1 MSERRRVRAVQQVA
15 RATEIA
21 TILSSNGFGWLVEAA
36 GLGPYAALV
45 RQARHALPWTQEERP
60 VAVGQPLPV
69 RLRMVLEQLGPTF
82 VKAGQL
88 LALRPDRLPPAY
100 AEELRLLH
108 AQVATFPSDES
119 RRIVEEELGQPL
131 EAVFAE
137 FEEEPF
143 AAASLSQVHR
153 ARLPDGRPVAVKV
166 QRPGVEA
173 QFTSDLA
180 LLSVLARQLQRRMP
194 RTWSLSPT
202 ETIDE
207 LARWSRRELDFRTEA
222 RTAQAVA
229 RMFADDPDVVI
240 PEVDWDRTTRRVLT
254 TDLIVGVP
262 PQAEA
267 DLAAAGIDADQ
278 VIAVGTRAMMRQIFR
293 YGLFHADP
301 HPGNLLLQPG
311 DRVAFL
317 DFGLFGRL
325 AGHHRRH
332 IGLVLW
338 ALVEQDYDAVPDLLM
353 RLAVL
358 RPDADPAAFRNTVSD
373 VVEEWFGEELGASVP
388 RLLLRVLGAG
398 GRHGIVFETDLVLL
412 ARALISLEAT
422 VTQIRP
428 DVHLPDLLR
437 PALPEL
443 RRALLPGPETLRAT
457 WQDNRYDYLGAV
469 LDLPD
474 LLNELV
480 SGMRQRSA
488 PAPPPVP
495 ASAPRSAQSL
505 VGVAVA
511 AAVGALAGHAVSR
524 WRP

>member
-1 MSERRRVRAVQQVA
+1 V
-15 RATEIA
+15 
-21 TILSSNGFGWLVEAA
+21 
-36 GLGPYAALV
+36 
-45 RQARHALPWTQEERP
+45 HEERHL
-60 VAVGQPLPV
+60 AVGQPLPV
-69 RLRMVLEQLGPTF
+69 RLRMVLEELGPTF

-100 AEELRLLH
+100 AEELRLLQ
-108 AQVATFPSDES
+108 ARVTAFPSEES

-131 EAVFAE
+131 ATAFQDFEA
-137 FEEEPF
+137 EPF

-153 ARLPDGRPVAVKV
+153 ARLPDGRRVAVKV

-180 LLSVLARQLQRRMP
+180 LLSVLAGQLQRRMP
-194 RTWSLSPT
+194 RTWSLNPT
-202 ETIDE
+202 ETVDE

-229 RMFADDPDVVI
+229 RMFADDADVVI

-254 TDLIVGVP
+254 TDLIEGVHP
-262 PQAEA
+262 EPETE
-267 DLAAAGIDADQ
+267 LTAAGIDAER

-293 YGLFHADP
+293 FGLFHADP

-311 DRVAFL
+311 GRVAFL

-325 AGHHRRH
+325 SAHSRRH

-338 ALVEQDYDAVPDLLM
+338 ALVEEHYDAVPDLLL
-353 RLAVL
+353 RLAEL
-358 RPDADPAAFRNTVSD
+358 RPGADTGAFRNAVSD
-373 VVEEWFGEELGASVP
+373 VVEEWFSDEGRSSVP

-398 GRHGIVFETDLVLL
+398 GRHGVVFSTDLVLL

-422 VTQIRP
+422 VAQIRP
-428 DVHLPDLLR
+428 DANLPDLLR
-437 PALPEL
+437 PALSEL
-443 RRALLPGPETLRAT
+443 RRALLPGPETLWAT
-457 WQDNRYDYLGAV
+457 WQDNRYGYLGAA

-474 LLNELV
+474 IVADVLAGLV
-480 SGMRQRSA
+480 KRT
-488 PAPPPVP
+488 PPVP
-495 ASAPRSAQSL
+495 ALPPAPGPRGGLGL

-511 AAVGALAGHAVSR
+511 AAAGAVAGHVLAR
-524 WRP
+524 RLP